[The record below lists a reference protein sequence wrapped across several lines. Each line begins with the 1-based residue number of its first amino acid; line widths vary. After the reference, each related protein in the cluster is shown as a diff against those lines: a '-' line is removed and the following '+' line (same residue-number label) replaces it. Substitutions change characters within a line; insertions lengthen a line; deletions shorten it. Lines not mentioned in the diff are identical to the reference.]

1 MKTGTSP
8 KFIITRAIYIACF
21 CLGTFNHA
29 RDFAS
34 SGWRPYA
41 ASPPILEAYWTSLIF
56 LDLLV
61 VALLLLRS
69 MQVGLLLAISVM
81 ITDVAANAY
90 ASFWLGVPGF
100 NIGLPLQAAFSG
112 FMLGSAPFLWP
123 GKSMSA

>member
-1 MKTGTSP
+1 MV
-8 KFIITRAIYIACF
+8 TRAIYIACF
-21 CLGTFNHA
+21 CVGAFSHA

-41 ASPPILEAYWTSLIF
+41 ASPAILEVYWTSLLF

-69 MQVGLLLAISVM
+69 MRVGLLLAISVM

-90 ASFWLGVPGF
+90 ASFWLGIPGF
-100 NIGLPLQAAFSG
+100 DTGLPLQAAFLG
-112 FMLGSAPFLWP
+112 FILGSAPFLWP
-123 GKSMSA
+123 GRSMSA